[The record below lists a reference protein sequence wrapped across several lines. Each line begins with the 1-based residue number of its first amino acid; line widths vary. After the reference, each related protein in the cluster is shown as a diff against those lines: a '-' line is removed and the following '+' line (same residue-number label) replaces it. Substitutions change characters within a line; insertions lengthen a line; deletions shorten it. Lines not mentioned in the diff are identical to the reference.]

1 MDSVSVTSEA
11 HSFMIIVMIFVALS
25 GNSRL
30 NSEVSIT
37 IWSVL
42 IMLHKNYKKPELKKL
57 RRKLVVNHAI
67 RPFLAI
73 SSVEVIMAFSS

>member
-1 MDSVSVTSEA
+1 MSARSAE
-11 HSFMIIVMIFVALS
+11 HILMIIVMIPVALS

-42 IMLHKNYKKPELKKL
+42 IMLHKNCRKPELKILMTKL
-57 RRKLVVNHAI
+57 ALNQNIRVLDVASSILVSKLY
-67 RPFLAI
+67 
-73 SSVEVIMAFSS
+73 SS